1 MSIKSISKP
10 LLVVAATTAV
20 ASSLGAYIWKIEA
33 RPPILEVYIF
43 ALSSGRSIF
52 IRTPEDKR
60 ILIDG
65 GSNSEIV
72 RKLTDILPFYSR
84 RIDKIIAT
92 NTEGKNISGLI
103 DIIERYDVSEAYV
116 SGINLEVLGIA
127 SSSDQIF
134 STFSDTLQRE
144 VIKTQELIA
153 GDNIN
158 LDSKTD
164 LHVFFPVHQDRFV
177 YSKASAPEVLFNIS
191 LGATSITFLGNA
203 SNKVQKFIASTS
215 PIVNKTTKT
224 NGITTDVLIVSH
236 SALPTNISPILMDKL
251 QPKYLIYSK
260 LVKDIPAKSAITKKT
275 SSLKKKEIKDPLSY
289 VLNENKFNLKEKGSM
304 RITSNGIEMNITDI
318 SGRSDVLY

>member
-33 RPPILEVYIF
+33 RPPILEIYVF
-43 ALSSGRSIF
+43 VLSSGRSMF

-60 ILIDG
+60 VLIDG

-103 DIIERYDVSEAYV
+103 DIIERYDVSEAYI

-134 STFSDTLQRE
+134 STFTDTLQRE

-153 GDNIN
+153 GDNIH
-158 LDSKTD
+158 LDNKTD
-164 LHVFFPVHQDRFV
+164 LHVFFPVHQDRFA
-177 YSKASAPEVLFNIS
+177 YSKASAPEILFSIS
-191 LGATSITFLGNA
+191 LGATSVTFLGNA

-215 PIVNKTTKT
+215 PIIDETTKT
-224 NGITTDVLIVSH
+224 NEITTDILIVSH
-236 SALPTNISPILMDKL
+236 SALPVNISPVLMDKL
-251 QPKYLIYSK
+251 RPKYLIYSK
-260 LVKDIPAKSAITKKT
+260 LIRNTSTKSVKDSKT
-275 SSLKKKEIKDPLSY
+275 ASLKKKEIKDPLGY
-289 VLNENKFNLKEKGSM
+289 VLDENRFNLKERGAIK
-304 RITSNGIEMNITDI
+304 ITSDGIGVSVADI